1 VVDTDD
7 DIIDDGNPADILPP
21 VAPAV
26 RRIVSEGM

>member
-1 VVDTDD
+1 MVDTDD

-21 VAPAV
+21 VAPV